1 MQIKDYITISIS
13 LFALLF
19 SFCSILFTFL
29 NFRRS
34 ETRLE
39 IVQLQFSPNPFVDK
53 IRPNMLYLDR
63 RQDPDLW
70 SVVPI
75 VYLIIYVK
83 INNMSHTGITISNFI
98 INDNFLV
105 SKVNKVEI
113 EKELPLSYF
122 SSKAS
127 EIRDLKNFGHA
138 VPISLTTL
146 KPDDYDF
153 INIGDRIESKSTIEG
168 LIIIPGNQNLYSAVE
183 EGLNRL
189 TIVTPDKKFDTLIEI
204 DKTVI
209 PNFNE
214 KQ

>member
-53 IRPNMLYLDR
+53 VRPNMLYLDR